1 MIEADLC
8 WMDTKELKAGSK
20 YVLQVGTFRTRCSV
34 REIAYQLNV
43 NTYEEIENVDSLK
56 LNDLAKV
63 VLRTAQPISFD
74 PYATNRASGGAI
86 LIDETSNVT
95 VGALMLIGEA

>member
-1 MIEADLC
+1 
-8 WMDTKELKAGSK
+8 
-20 YVLQVGTFRTRCSV
+20 V

-43 NTYEEIENVDSLK
+43 NTYEHTEGVQNLK

-63 VLRTAQPISFD
+63 VLRTAQPVSFD
-74 PYATNRASGGAI
+74 PYVQNRATGGAI

-95 VGALMLIGEA
+95 VGALMLVGEA

>member
-1 MIEADLC
+1 M
-8 WMDTKELKAGSK
+8 
-20 YVLQVGTFRTRCSV
+20 

-43 NTYEEIENVDSLK
+43 NTYEETDDVESLK

-74 PYATNRASGGAI
+74 PYQKNRATGGAI

-95 VGALMLIGEA
+95 VGALMLVGEA

>member
-1 MIEADLC
+1 M
-8 WMDTKELKAGSK
+8 
-20 YVLQVGTFRTRCSV
+20 

-43 NTYEEIENVDSLK
+43 NTYEEIEGVDTLR

-74 PYATNRASGGAI
+74 PYPKNRATGGAI

-95 VGALMLIGEA
+95 VGALMLVGEA